1 MQNRQN
7 VREQGGAARSLSI
20 LGSTGSIG
28 RQTVDVVQRSSG
40 AYRVRTL
47 AAGAN
52 AALLEEQIRLVKPEA
67 VCLMDGAAARDLA
80 VRVKDLDVAVLS
92 GMEGLKR
99 LIEDWRC
106 GIYAIAISGMIA
118 LRPVLWAIQ
127 TGARIALANKESIVT
142 AGHIMIPA
150 VKAAGAEL
158 IPVDSEH
165 SAIFQC
171 LEGERQN
178 AVKKILL
185 TASGGPFR
193 GRTKAQLK
201 EITPAQALKHPNW
214 SMGAKITVDSST
226 LANKGLEVMEAH
238 HLFGV
243 SYDQV
248 QVVVH
253 PQSIVHS
260 MVEFSDGAVKAQLGV
275 PDMRLP
281 IEYAL
286 TYPVRRTQMTGELDF
301 WNIPDLHFEKPDPEN
316 FPALAL
322 AYEAG
327 RTGGTMPTVFN
338 AANEIAVAKF
348 LAGKLKYLEI
358 AEHIAEAMAKHRV
371 TKNPSLEEILA
382 AEETLRKSEEQI

>member
-28 RQTVDVVQRSSG
+28 RQTVDVVQRSGG

-150 VKAAGAEL
+150 VKAAGFFQAER
-158 IPVDSEH
+158 
-165 SAIFQC
+165 C
-171 LEGERQN
+171 
-178 AVKKILL
+178 
-185 TASGGPFR
+185 
-193 GRTKAQLK
+193 
-201 EITPAQALKHPNW
+201 
-214 SMGAKITVDSST
+214 
-226 LANKGLEVMEAH
+226 
-238 HLFGV
+238 
-243 SYDQV
+243 
-248 QVVVH
+248 
-253 PQSIVHS
+253 
-260 MVEFSDGAVKAQLGV
+260 
-275 PDMRLP
+275 
-281 IEYAL
+281 
-286 TYPVRRTQMTGELDF
+286 
-301 WNIPDLHFEKPDPEN
+301 
-316 FPALAL
+316 
-322 AYEAG
+322 
-327 RTGGTMPTVFN
+327 
-338 AANEIAVAKF
+338 
-348 LAGKLKYLEI
+348 
-358 AEHIAEAMAKHRV
+358 
-371 TKNPSLEEILA
+371 
-382 AEETLRKSEEQI
+382 

>member
-1 MQNRQN
+1 MN
-7 VREQGGAARSLSI
+7 EQTTVPRSLSI

-28 RQTVDVVQRSSG
+28 RQTVNVVQRSG
-40 AYRVRTL
+40 GRFRVKTL
-47 AAGAN
+47 AAGKN
-52 AALLEEQIRLVKPEA
+52 VTGLEEQIRLLRPEA
-67 VCLMDGAAARDLA
+67 VCLMDPAAAKDLT
-80 VRVKDLDVAVLS
+80 VRVKDLPVTVLS
-92 GMEGLKR
+92 GMEGMKR

-106 GIYAIAISGMIA
+106 GVYAISISGMIA
-118 LRPVLWAIQ
+118 LRPVLWAIR
-127 TGARIALANKESIVT
+127 TGARIALSNKESIVT
-142 AGHIMIPA
+142 AGHIMMPA
-150 VKAAGAEL
+150 VRENGAEL
-158 IPVDSEH
+158 LPVDSEH

-178 AVKKILL
+178 RIKKILL

-193 GRTKAQLK
+193 GKTRDELK
-201 EITPAQALKHPNW
+201 DITPAQALRHPNW
-214 SMGAKITVDSST
+214 SMGAKITVDSAT

-253 PQSIVHS
+253 PQSIIHS

-286 TYPVRRTQMTGELDF
+286 NYPDRRTQMTEELDF
-301 WNIPDLHFEKPDPEN
+301 WDLPDLHFEKPDPET
-316 FPALAL
+316 FPALRL

-327 RTGGTMPTVFN
+327 RIGGTMPTVFN
-338 AANEIAVAKF
+338 AANETAVADF
-348 LAGKLKYLEI
+348 LKGKLPYLGI
-358 AEHIAEAMAKHRV
+358 ADRIENAMARHRV
-371 TKNPSLEEILA
+371 TENPSLEEILA
-382 AEETLRKSEEQI
+382 AEEEVRRTKD

>member
-1 MQNRQN
+1 MQDRQ
-7 VREQGGAARSLSI
+7 VITEESITPRSLSI

-28 RQTVDVVQRSSG
+28 RQTVDVVQRSGG

-47 AAGAN
+47 AAGGN
-52 AALLEEQIRLVKPEA
+52 VRLLEEQIRLLKPEA
-67 VCLMDGAAARDLA
+67 ACLTDEAAARDLA
-80 VRVKDLDVAVLS
+80 VRVKDLDVKILS
-92 GMEGLKR
+92 GMEGIRR
-99 LIEDWRC
+99 LIEDWRAD
-106 GIYAIAISGMIA
+106 IYAISISGMIA

-150 VKAAGAEL
+150 VKEAGAEL

-171 LEGERQN
+171 LEGERHN
-178 AVKKILL
+178 PVRKILL

-193 GRTKAQLK
+193 GKTLSELK

-286 TYPVRRTQMTGELDF
+286 TYPKRAAAMTKALDF
-301 WNIPDLHFEKPDPEN
+301 WEMPDLHFEKPDLEN

-327 RTGGTMPTVFN
+327 RRGGTMPTVFN
-338 AANEIAVAKF
+338 AANELAVADF
-348 LAGKLKYLEI
+348 LHGHLSYPGI
-358 AEHIAEAMAKHRV
+358 AERIAQAMARHRV
-371 TKNPSLEEILA
+371 TEDPSLEEILA
-382 AEETLRKSEEQI
+382 VEEEVRKSASF

>member
-1 MQNRQN
+1 MNNKTYRN
-7 VREQGGAARSLSI
+7 EAVRSIGI

-28 RQTVDVVQRSSG
+28 RQTVDVVQKSSG
-40 AYRVRTL
+40 RFRVRTL
-47 AAGAN
+47 SAGRN
-52 AALLEEQIRLVKPEA
+52 VQLLEEQIRQLEPEA
-67 VCLMDGAAARDLA
+67 VCLMDEAAAGDLA
-80 VRVKDLDVAVLS
+80 VRVRDLPVTVLS
-92 GMEGLKR
+92 GMEGMKR
-99 LIEDWRC
+99 LIEEWKAD
-106 GIYAIAISGMIA
+106 IYAISISGMIA

-158 IPVDSEH
+158 LPVDSEH

-178 AVKKILL
+178 PVRQILL

-193 GRTKAQLK
+193 GMSREQLK

-248 QVVVH
+248 KVVVH

-260 MVEFSDGAVKAQLGV
+260 MVEFEDGAVKAQLGV

-286 TYPVRRTQMTGELDF
+286 NYPVRGTGMTKTLDF
-301 WNIPDLHFEKPDPEN
+301 WELPDLHFEKPDFET

-338 AANEIAVAKF
+338 AANELAVADF
-348 LAGKLKYLEI
+348 LAGKLSYPGI
-358 AEHIAEAMAKHRV
+358 AERIAKAMAQHRV
-371 TKNPSLEEILA
+371 TEDPSLEEVLA
-382 AEETLRKSEEQI
+382 AEQEARQQDK

>member
-301 WNIPDLHFEKPDPEN
+301 WNMPDLHFEKPDLEN

>member
-1 MQNRQN
+1 MQDRQ
-7 VREQGGAARSLSI
+7 VITEESITPRSLSI

-28 RQTVDVVQRSSG
+28 RQTVDVVQRSGG

-47 AAGAN
+47 AAGGN
-52 AALLEEQIRLVKPEA
+52 VRLLEEQIRILKPEA
-67 VCLMDGAAARDLA
+67 ACLTDEAAARDLA
-80 VRVKDLDVAVLS
+80 ARVKDLDVKILS
-92 GMEGLKR
+92 GMEGIRR
-99 LIEDWRC
+99 LIEDWRAD
-106 GIYAIAISGMIA
+106 IYAISISGMIA
-118 LRPVLWAIQ
+118 LRPVLWAIR

-171 LEGERQN
+171 LEGERRN
-178 AVKKILL
+178 PVRKILL

-193 GRTKAQLK
+193 GKTLAELK

-253 PQSIVHS
+253 PQSIIHS

-286 TYPVRRTQMTGELDF
+286 TYPKRAAAMTKALDF
-301 WNIPDLHFEKPDPEN
+301 WEMPDLHFEKPDLEN

-338 AANEIAVAKF
+338 AANELAVADF
-348 LAGKLKYLEI
+348 LHGRLSYPGI
-358 AEHIAEAMAKHRV
+358 AERIAQAMARHRV
-371 TKNPSLEEILA
+371 TEDASLEEILA
-382 AEETLRKSEEQI
+382 AEEEVRKSASF

>member
-1 MQNRQN
+1 MITDSMD
-7 VREQGGAARSLSI
+7 VTKTESKSISI
-20 LGSTGSIG
+20 LGSTGSVG
-28 RQTVDVVQRSSG
+28 RQSVDVVLKSGG
-40 AYRVRTL
+40 AYRVRAL
-47 AAGAN
+47 AAGRN
-52 AALLEEQIRLVKPEA
+52 IALLEEQIRLLHPEA
-67 VCLMDGAAARDLA
+67 VCVTDDAAAADLTVRIRDLG
-80 VRVKDLDVAVLS
+80 VPVLS
-92 GMEGLKR
+92 GMEGLR
-99 LIEDWRC
+99 QLIEDYRAD
-106 GIYAIAISGMIA
+106 IYAISISGMIA
-118 LRPVLWAIQ
+118 LQPVLWAIR

-158 IPVDSEH
+158 LPVDSEH

-171 LEGERQN
+171 LEGERHNPIKQ
-178 AVKKILL
+178 ILL

-193 GRTKAQLK
+193 GKTRDELRD
-201 EITPAQALKHPNW
+201 ITPAQALKHPNW

-248 QVVVH
+248 RVVVH
-253 PQSIVHS
+253 PQSVIHS

-286 TYPVRRTQMTGELDF
+286 NYPKRGAEMTQALDF
-301 WNIPDLHFEKPDPEN
+301 WNMSALTFEKPDPET

-327 RTGGTMPTVFN
+327 RAGGTMPTVFN
-338 AANEIAVAKF
+338 AANEIAVADF
-348 LAGKLKYLEI
+348 LAGKQSYLGI
-358 AEHIAEAMAKHRV
+358 ADSIGEAMARHRV
-371 TKNPSLEEILA
+371 VKDPSLEEILA
-382 AEETLRKSEEQI
+382 VEKELRAAARK